1 VTPPRGW
8 PEGSDRV
15 STELRRAL
23 DQAALRGP
31 DDVTLRRGWAAVA
44 NPPDPPSTRRSFWF
58 AGGVASTAVLG
69 IVAAVWLWPRAA
81 ERAPSG
87 RARVLAHAESVAG
100 PGARRLT
107 LEGGV
112 ETVIGRSGVMR
123 IDDGAPRVEAG
134 EVRFSVPHRQPG
146 HPFVVRAEGYRVVV
160 VGTRFGIS
168 VQDAAVLVD
177 VEEGVVEVWETATQ
191 RPLARLTPGERW
203 HSPPREASNDSPAPS
218 PSATSAA
225 KPLVGAPV
233 LGPVASP
240 VAAVVPTPV
249 APAPAAAAPSFVVP
263 SFIAHARRGHSRS
276 VALSSPGGAA
286 EEGAA
291 SAEARDPS
299 MAARAAVAAGN
310 APRALQLYRNVAQG
324 TGPAAENAAY
334 EIGKVLNE
342 KMGQPTAAVAA
353 WRQYRTMYPEGIL
366 RVEAD
371 VSIIETLARSGD
383 EDGALMEANEFLRR
397 RPDSERRAEIAR
409 LAGDIYR
416 SRGDCRHAVGM
427 YQVATGASRPRD
439 AVEAAAF
446 HRAAC
451 LATLGDS
458 AAGDAARGYL
468 RAYPSGRFRSQAEAL
483 AGGAS
488 RP

>member
-1 VTPPRGW
+1 MTQRHW

-31 DDVTLRRGWAAVA
+31 DDMTLRRGWAAVA
-44 NPPDPPSTRRSFWF
+44 NPPEPESTRRSFWF

-69 IVAAVWLWPRAA
+69 VVAAVWLWPRAP
-81 ERAPSG
+81 ERAPA
-87 RARVLAHAESVAG
+87 ARPHVVAHAETVAG
-100 PGARRLT
+100 PGARHLT

-112 ETVIGRSGVMR
+112 ETIIGRSGVMR

-168 VQDAAVLVD
+168 VQDTGVLVD
-177 VEEGVVEVWETATQ
+177 VEEGIVEVWESATH
-191 RPLARLTPGERW
+191 RPLARLTPGESW
-203 HSPPREASNDSPAPS
+203 QSPPREASND
-218 PSATSAA
+218 TSAA
-225 KPLVGAPV
+225 TPPAAAGA
-233 LGPVASP
+233 ASAP
-240 VAAVVPTPV
+240 VAAVPV

-263 SFIAHARRGHSRS
+263 SFIAHARHNHHRS
-276 VALSSPGGAA
+276 VALSSPTGAA
-286 EEGAA
+286 DSGAP
-291 SAEARDPS
+291 SAADARDPAI
-299 MAARAAVAAGN
+299 AARSAVAAGD
-310 APRALQLYRNVAQG
+310 APRALQLYRSLAAQG
-324 TGPAAENAAY
+324 NGPGAENAAY

-342 KMGQPTAAVAA
+342 KMGQPAAAVSA
-353 WRQYRTMYPEGIL
+353 WRQYRSTYPDGIL
-366 RVEAD
+366 RAEAD

-383 EDGALMEANEFLRR
+383 ADGALIEANEFLRR

-409 LAGDIYR
+409 LAGDLYR

-427 YQVATGASRPRD
+427 YQLASGASRPRD

-446 HRAAC
+446 HRAEC
-451 LATLGDS
+451 LSTLGDS
-458 AAGDAARGYL
+458 AAANAARGYL
-468 RAYPSGRFRSQAEAL
+468 RAYPGGRFRSEAEAL

>member
-1 VTPPRGW
+1 MTQRHW

-31 DDVTLRRGWAAVA
+31 DDMTLRRGWAAVA
-44 NPPDPPSTRRSFWF
+44 NPPEPESPHRSFWF

-81 ERAPSG
+81 ERAPS
-87 RARVLAHAESVAG
+87 ARPRVVAHAETVAG
-100 PGARRLT
+100 PGARHLT

-112 ETVIGRSGVMR
+112 ETIIGRSGVMR

-168 VQDAAVLVD
+168 VQDAGVLVD
-177 VEEGVVEVWETATQ
+177 VEEGIVEVWESATQ
-191 RPLARLTPGERW
+191 RPLARLTPGESW
-203 HSPPREASNDSPAPS
+203 QSPPRPPSADTAAPKADLNVAPAP
-218 PSATSAA
+218 PAGTGSAPA
-225 KPLVGAPV
+225 APV
-233 LGPVASP
+233 VA
-240 VAAVVPTPV
+240 T
-249 APAPAAAAPSFVVP
+249 APAPAAPPSFVVP
-263 SFIAHARRGHSRS
+263 SFIAHPRHGHHRS
-276 VALSSPGGAA
+276 VALSSPGDSGAA
-286 EEGAA
+286 AA
-291 SAEARDPS
+291 SDPRDPAI
-299 MAARAAVAAGN
+299 AARAAVAAGD
-310 APRALQLYRNVAQG
+310 APRALQLYRALAAQG
-324 TGPAAENAAY
+324 TGPGAENAAY

-342 KMGQPTAAVAA
+342 KMGQPAAAVSA
-353 WRQYRTMYPEGIL
+353 WRRYRATYPDGIL

-383 EDGALMEANEFLRR
+383 ADGALVEANEFLRR

-409 LAGDIYR
+409 LAGDLYR
-416 SRGDCRHAVGM
+416 ARGDCRHAVGM
-427 YQVATGASRPRD
+427 YQVAAGASRPRD

-446 HRAAC
+446 HRAEC
-451 LATLGDS
+451 LSTLGDS
-458 AAGDAARGYL
+458 GAAEAARGYL
-468 RAYPSGRFRSQAEAL
+468 RAYPGGRFRSEAEAL

>member
-1 VTPPRGW
+1 MTQRHW

-31 DDVTLRRGWAAVA
+31 DDMTLRRGWAAVA
-44 NPPDPPSTRRSFWF
+44 NPPQPESPHRSFWF

-81 ERAPSG
+81 ERAPS
-87 RARVLAHAESVAG
+87 ARSRVVAHAESVAG
-100 PGARRLT
+100 PGARHLT

-112 ETVIGRSGVMR
+112 ETIIGRSGVMR

-168 VQDAAVLVD
+168 VQDAGVLVD
-177 VEEGVVEVWETATQ
+177 VEEGIVEVWESATQ
-191 RPLARLTPGERW
+191 RPLARLTPGESW
-203 HSPPREASNDSPAPS
+203 QSPPREASNDTTTTAAPKADSNVPPSPAAGSVS
-218 PSATSAA
+218 PAA
-225 KPLVGAPV
+225 A
-233 LGPVASP
+233 PVAS
-240 VAAVVPTPV
+240 TT
-249 APAPAAAAPSFVVP
+249 PAPAAAPSFAVP
-263 SFIAHARRGHSRS
+263 SFIAHPRHGHHRS
-276 VALSSPGGAA
+276 VALASPGDSGPP
-286 EEGAA
+286 AA
-291 SAEARDPS
+291 SDARDPAL
-299 MAARAAVAAGN
+299 AARAAVAAGD
-310 APRALQLYRNVAQG
+310 APRALQLYRALAAQG
-324 TGPAAENAAY
+324 TGPGAENAAY
-334 EIGKVLNE
+334 EVGKVLNE
-342 KMGQPTAAVAA
+342 KMGQPAAAVSA
-353 WRQYRTMYPEGIL
+353 WRRYRATYPDGIL

-383 EDGALMEANEFLRR
+383 ADGALVEANEFLRR

-409 LAGDIYR
+409 LAGDLYR

-427 YQVATGASRPRD
+427 YQVAAGASRPRD

-446 HRAAC
+446 HRAEC
-451 LATLGDS
+451 LSTLGDS
-458 AAGDAARGYL
+458 GAAEAARGYL
-468 RAYPSGRFRSQAEAL
+468 RSYPSGRFRTEAEAL